1 MIIRSKA
8 PFRLGL
14 AGGGSDVSPYSDIY
28 GGCILNATI
37 SLYAYANIEPRDD
50 NKIVF
55 RIPQTNEE
63 YIFDS
68 QLELP
73 INNSKEE
80 LMVGIY
86 NRVVRDFIKKPLSF
100 TMTCALE
107 VPFGSGLGTSSTLA
121 VAILGAY
128 TEWLSLPL
136 GEYDLAYLAYLI
148 ERVDLKQ
155 AGGKQDQ
162 YAAAFGG
169 FNFMEFYNDDKV
181 IVNPLR
187 VRNGIINELSNN
199 LLLYYTNSS
208 RNSGDI
214 IIQQQQNV
222 TAKKEKSIEAMHHI
236 KQQAYAIKEA
246 ILTNRLDEIGDI
258 LHDGWNHKK
267 QMAEGIS
274 TPLFEEVYNTAIK
287 AGATGGKISGA
298 GGGGYVFFYCP
309 NNTRFDV
316 IKALN
321 NLGGYVQPYTFTKKG
336 LETWKYHNCL

>member
-1 MIIRSKA
+1 MIFRSKA

-14 AGGGSDVSPYSDIY
+14 AGGGTDVSPYSDLY

-37 SLYAYANIEPRDD
+37 NLYAYANIEPRND

-63 YIFDS
+63 YIYDS
-68 QLELP
+68 CLELP
-73 INNSKEE
+73 ITNDNTNLVK
-80 LMVGIY
+80 GIY
-86 NRVVRDFIKKPLSF
+86 NRIIKDFVNKPLSF
-100 TMTCALE
+100 TLTCALE

-128 TEWLSLPL
+128 AEWLTLPL

-169 FNFMEFYNDDKV
+169 FNFMEFYADDKV

-187 VRNGIINELSNN
+187 IHNEVMNELSNN

-214 IIQQQQNV
+214 IEQQQKNV
-222 TAKKEKSIEAMHHI
+222 KTKSEKSIEAMHQI
-236 KQQAYAIKEA
+236 KKQAYEIKEA
-246 ILTNRLDEIGDI
+246 ILKNELNLIGEI
-258 LHDGWNHKK
+258 LHKGWTYKRNMADG
-267 QMAEGIS
+267 IT
-274 TPLFEEVYNTAIK
+274 TPFFEKLYETAYE

-309 NNTRFDV
+309 DNTKFEV
-316 IKALN
+316 IKALE
-321 NLGGYVQPYTFTKKG
+321 NLGGKIQPYSFTKKG
-336 LETWKYHNCL
+336 LETWHTK

>member
-8 PFRLGL
+8 PFRIGL
-14 AGGGSDVSPYSDIY
+14 AGGGTDVSPYSDLY

-37 SLYAYANIEPRDD
+37 SLYAQANIEPRTD

-55 RIPQTNEE
+55 QIPQTNEV
-63 YIFDS
+63 YTFDS
-68 QLELP
+68 ATELP
-73 INNSKEE
+73 ITGDKAD
-80 LMVGIY
+80 LMKGIY
-86 NRVVRDFIKKPLSF
+86 NRIINDFVKEPLSF
-100 TMTCALE
+100 TLTCSLE

-121 VAILGAY
+121 VSILGAY
-128 TEWLSLPL
+128 AEWLSLPL

-169 FNFMEFYNDDKV
+169 FNFMEFSNDDKV

-187 VRNGIINELSNN
+187 VRNEIINELANN

-214 IIQQQQNV
+214 IQQQQKNV
-222 TAKKEKSIEAMHHI
+222 KAQNNKSIEAMHLI
-236 KQQAYAIKEA
+236 KKQAYEIKEA
-246 ILTNRLDEIGDI
+246 ILKNNLDAIGDI
-258 LHDGWNHKK
+258 LHAGWEYKK
-267 QMAEGIS
+267 NMADGIS
-274 TPLFEEVYNTAIK
+274 TPFFEEIYDTAIK
-287 AGATGGKISGA
+287 AGSTGGKISGA

-309 NNTRFDV
+309 DNTRFEV
-316 IKALN
+316 AKALET
-321 NLGGYVQPYTFTKKG
+321 LGGKVQPYHFTKKG
-336 LETWKYHNCL
+336 LETWKTR

>member
-1 MIIRSKA
+1 MIIRSRA

-14 AGGGSDVSPYSDIY
+14 AGGGTDVSPYSDLY

-55 RIPQTNEE
+55 RIPQTQEE

-68 QLELP
+68 ALELP
-73 INNSKEE
+73 VTNDKAD
-80 LMVGIY
+80 LMKGIY
-86 NRVVRDFIKKPLSF
+86 NRIVKDFVNKPLSF
-100 TMTCALE
+100 TLTCALE

-128 TEWLSLPL
+128 SEWLSLPL
-136 GEYDLAYLAYLI
+136 GEYDLAYMAYVI
-148 ERVDLKQ
+148 ERLDLKQ

-169 FNFMEFYNDDKV
+169 FNFMEFSAGDKV

-187 VRNGIINELSNN
+187 IRTDIINELSNN
-199 LLLYYTNSS
+199 MLLYYTNSS

-214 IIQQQQNV
+214 IEKQQKNV
-222 TAKKEKSIEAMHHI
+222 KEQRSKSIEAMHQI
-236 KQQAYAIKEA
+236 KNQAYEIKEA
-246 ILTNRLDEIGDI
+246 ILKNNLNEIGHI
-258 LHDGWNHKK
+258 LHRGWTYKRDMADG
-267 QMAEGIS
+267 IT
-274 TPLFEEVYNTAIK
+274 TPLFEDIYNTAIN
-287 AGATGGKISGA
+287 AGASGGKISGA

-309 NNTRFDV
+309 GNTRFEV
-316 IKALN
+316 MKALN
-321 NLGGYVQPYTFTKKG
+321 NLGGILQPYSFTKKG
-336 LETWKYHNCL
+336 LETWKSK

>member
-14 AGGGSDVSPYSDIY
+14 AGGGTDVSPYSDLY

-37 SLYAYANIEPRDD
+37 SLYAHANIEPRNDR
-50 NKIVF
+50 KIVF
-55 RIPQTNEE
+55 QLPEKDELYT
-63 YIFDS
+63 FDMAE
-68 QLELP
+68 ELP
-73 INNSKEE
+73 ITGGKDD
-80 LMVGIY
+80 LMKGIY
-86 NRVVRDFIKKPLSF
+86 NRVVKDFIHKPLSF
-100 TMTCALE
+100 TLTCSMD

-128 TEWLSLPL
+128 SEWLGLPL

-148 ERVDLKQ
+148 ERIDLKQ

-169 FNFMEFYNDDKV
+169 FNFMEFYNKDRV

-187 VRNGIINELSNN
+187 VRNEIINELSNN

-214 IIQQQQNV
+214 IAKQQKNV
-222 TAKKEKSIEAMHHI
+222 KEQKEKSLEAMHLV
-236 KQQAYAIKEA
+236 KQQAYEIKEA
-246 ILTNRLDEIGDI
+246 ILKNNIDRIGEI
-258 LHDGWNHKK
+258 LNDGWQHKK
-267 QMAEGIS
+267 NMAEGIS
-274 TPLFEEVYNTAIK
+274 TPLFEELYNTAIK
-287 AGATGGKISGA
+287 AGSTGGKISGA

-309 NNTRFDV
+309 NNTRFEV
-316 IKALN
+316 AKALET
-321 NLGGYVQPYTFTKKG
+321 LGGKVQPYTFTKKG
-336 LETWKYHNCL
+336 LETWKAL

>member
-14 AGGGSDVSPYSDIY
+14 AGGGTDVSPYSDLY

-37 SLYAYANIEPRDD
+37 SLYAHANIEPRNDG
-50 NKIVF
+50 KIVF
-55 RIPQTNEE
+55 QLPEKNEL
-63 YIFDS
+63 YTFDMVE
-68 QLELP
+68 ELP
-73 INNSKEE
+73 ITGGKDD
-80 LMVGIY
+80 LMKGIY
-86 NRVVRDFIKKPLSF
+86 NRVVKDFIRKPLSF
-100 TMTCALE
+100 TLTCSMD

-128 TEWLSLPL
+128 SEWLSLPL

-148 ERVDLKQ
+148 ERIDLKQ

-169 FNFMEFYNDDKV
+169 FNFMEFYNEDRV

-187 VRNGIINELSNN
+187 VRSEIINELSNN

-214 IIQQQQNV
+214 IVKQQKNV
-222 TAKKEKSIEAMHHI
+222 KEQKEKSLEAMHQV
-236 KQQAYAIKEA
+236 KQQAYEIKEA
-246 ILTNRLDEIGDI
+246 ILKNNIDKIGEI
-258 LHDGWNHKK
+258 LNDGWQHKK
-267 QMAEGIS
+267 NMADGIS
-274 TPLFEEVYNTAIK
+274 TPLFEELYNTAIK
-287 AGATGGKISGA
+287 AGSTGGKISGA

-309 NNTRFDV
+309 NNTRFEV
-316 IKALN
+316 GKALET
-321 NLGGYVQPYTFTKKG
+321 LGGKIQPYTFTKKG
-336 LETWKYHNCL
+336 LETWKTL

>member
-14 AGGGSDVSPYSDIY
+14 AGGGTDVSPYSDLY

-37 SLYAYANIEPRDD
+37 SLYAHANIEPRNDG
-50 NKIVF
+50 KIVF
-55 RIPQTNEE
+55 QLPEKGERYE
-63 YIFDS
+63 FDS
-68 QLELP
+68 AEHLP
-73 INNSKEE
+73 IKGDKAD
-80 LMVGIY
+80 LMKGIY
-86 NRVVRDFIKKPLSF
+86 NRIIKDFVNEPLSF
-100 TMTCALE
+100 TLTCSMD

-128 TEWLSLPL
+128 SEWLKLPL

-148 ERVDLKQ
+148 ERVDLNQ

-169 FNFMEFYNDDKV
+169 FNFMEFYSDDRV

-187 VRNGIINELSNN
+187 VRNEIINELSNN

-214 IIQQQQNV
+214 IEKQQKNV
-222 TAKKEKSIEAMHHI
+222 KEQKSKSIEAMHQI
-236 KQQAYAIKEA
+236 KQQAYEIKEA
-246 ILTNRLDEIGDI
+246 ILKNNLDDIGDI
-258 LHDGWNHKK
+258 LHAGWTHKK
-267 QMAEGIS
+267 NMADGIT
-274 TPLFEEVYNTAIK
+274 TPLFEELYNTAIN
-287 AGATGGKISGA
+287 AGSTGGKISGA

-309 NNTRFDV
+309 NNTRFNV
-316 IKALN
+316 ARALEQ
-321 NLGGYVQPYTFTKKG
+321 LGGLVQPYFFTKKG
-336 LETWKYHNCL
+336 LESWKTK

>member
-169 FNFMEFYNDDKV
+169 FNFMEFYKDDKV

-187 VRNGIINELSNN
+187 VRNDIINELSNN

-309 NNTRFDV
+309 NNTKFDV

-336 LETWKYHNCL
+336 LETWKYHNSL

>member
-1 MIIRSKA
+1 MIYRSKA

-14 AGGGSDVSPYSDIY
+14 AGGGTDVSPYSDLY

-37 SLYAYANIEPRDD
+37 NLYAYANIEPRDD

-68 QLELP
+68 ATELP
-73 INNSKEE
+73 ITDGKTS

-86 NRVVRDFIKKPLSF
+86 NRIVKDYTAEPLSF
-100 TMTCALE
+100 TLTCALE

-121 VAILGAY
+121 VAIIGAY

-136 GEYDLAYLAYLI
+136 GDYDLAYLAYLI

-169 FNFMEFYNDDKV
+169 FNFMEFYADDKV

-187 VRNGIINELSNN
+187 IREDVMNELSNN

-214 IIQQQQNV
+214 IEKQQKNV
-222 TAKKEKSIEAMHHI
+222 SEKKGKSIEAMHKI
-236 KQQAYAIKEA
+236 KEQAYEIKEA
-246 ILTNRLDEIGDI
+246 ILKNNIDEIGLI
-258 LHDGWNHKK
+258 LDRGWNFKRE
-267 QMAEGIS
+267 MADGIT
-274 TPLFEEVYNTAIK
+274 TPLFDKIYNTAIR
-287 AGATGGKISGA
+287 AGASGGKISGA

-309 NNTRFDV
+309 GNSRFEV
-316 IKALN
+316 LKALDS
-321 NLGGYVQPYTFTKKG
+321 LGGKVQPYTFTKKG
-336 LETWKYHNCL
+336 LETWHTKGCK

>member
-1 MIIRSKA
+1 MLIRSKA

-14 AGGGSDVSPYSDIY
+14 AGGGTDVSPYSDIY

-68 QLELP
+68 ATELP
-73 INNSKEE
+73 INNDKAD
-80 LMVGIY
+80 LMKGIY
-86 NRVVRDFIKKPLSF
+86 NRIVKDFTNKPLSF
-100 TMTCALE
+100 TLTCALE

-128 TEWLSLPL
+128 AEWLSLPL
-136 GEYDLAYLAYLI
+136 GEYDMAYLAYLI

-169 FNFMEFYNDDKV
+169 FNFMEFYADDKV

-187 VRNGIINELSNN
+187 IRNDIINELSNN
-199 LLLYYTNSS
+199 MLLYYTNSS

-214 IIQQQQNV
+214 IEKQQKNV
-222 TAKKEKSIEAMHHI
+222 KEQKTKSIEAMHQI
-236 KQQAYAIKEA
+236 KAQAYEIKEA
-246 ILTNRLDEIGDI
+246 ILKNQLDEIGHI
-258 LHDGWNHKK
+258 LHQGWTYKRN
-267 QMAEGIS
+267 MAEGIT
-274 TPLFEEVYNTAIK
+274 TPLFEEIYETAIK
-287 AGATGGKISGA
+287 AGSTGGKISGA

-309 NNTRFDV
+309 GNTRYTV
-316 IKALN
+316 IKALE
-321 NLGGYVQPYTFTKKG
+321 NLGGKIQPYSFTKKG
-336 LETWKYHNCL
+336 LETWHIK

>member
-14 AGGGSDVSPYSDIY
+14 GGGGSDVSPYSDIY

-37 SLYAYANIEPRDD
+37 SLYAYANIEPRND
-50 NKIVF
+50 NKTVF

-68 QLELP
+68 ATELP
-73 INNSKEE
+73 TDNPKAE
-80 LMVGIY
+80 LMTGIY
-86 NRVVRDFIKKPLSF
+86 NRVVKDFVQKPLSL
-100 TMTCALE
+100 TLTCALE

-128 TEWLSLPL
+128 SEWLSLPL
-136 GEYDLAYLAYLI
+136 GEYDLAYLAYQI
-148 ERVDLKQ
+148 ERIDLKQ

-169 FNFMEFYNDDKV
+169 FNFMEFYKDDKV

-187 VRNGIINELSNN
+187 VRNEIINELSNN

-214 IIQQQQNV
+214 IIRQQKNV
-222 TAKKEKSIEAMHHI
+222 KANKEQSIEAMHRI
-236 KQQAYAIKEA
+236 KQQAYALKEA
-246 ILTNRLDEIGDI
+246 ILTNKLDEIGEI
-258 LHDGWNHKK
+258 LHEGWNHKK

-274 TPLFEEVYNTAIK
+274 TPLFEEIYNTAIQ

-309 NNTRFDV
+309 DNTKFAV
-316 IKALN
+316 AQALSHI
-321 NLGGYVQPYTFTKKG
+321 GGYAQPYTFTKKG
-336 LETWKYHNCL
+336 LETWKHNKH

>member
-14 AGGGSDVSPYSDIY
+14 AGGGTDVSPYSDLY

-37 SLYAYANIEPRDD
+37 NLYAYANIEPRYD

-68 QLELP
+68 SLDLP
-73 INNSKEE
+73 IQNDKAD
-80 LMVGIY
+80 LMKGIY
-86 NRVVRDFIKKPLSF
+86 NRVVKDFIGKPLSF
-100 TMTCALE
+100 TLTCALE

-121 VAILGAY
+121 IAILGAY

-136 GEYDLAYLAYLI
+136 GDYDLAYLAYLI
-148 ERVDLKQ
+148 ERIDLKQ

-169 FNFMEFYNDDKV
+169 FNFMEFYAEDKV

-187 VRNGIINELSNN
+187 IRNETINELSNN

-214 IIQQQQNV
+214 IEKQQKNV
-222 TAKKEKSIEAMHHI
+222 KDHKERSIEAMHQI
-236 KQQAYAIKEA
+236 KKQSYEIKEA
-246 ILTNRLDEIGDI
+246 ILKNNLDEIGEV
-258 LHDGWNHKK
+258 LHRGWIYKRE
-267 QMAEGIS
+267 MAEGIS
-274 TPLFEEVYNTAIK
+274 TPLFEELYNTAIS

-309 NNTRFDV
+309 GNSRFSV
-316 IKALN
+316 AKALEG
-321 NLGGYVQPYTFTKKG
+321 LGGRIQAYTFTKKG
-336 LETWKYHNCL
+336 LETWQSK

>member
-1 MIIRSKA
+1 MIYRSKA

-14 AGGGSDVSPYSDIY
+14 AGGGTDVSPYSDLY

-37 SLYAYANIEPRDD
+37 SLYAYANIEPRND

-55 RIPQTNEE
+55 RIPQNNEE

-68 QLELP
+68 TIELE
-73 INNSKEE
+73 ITNDKTD
-80 LMVGIY
+80 LMKGIY
-86 NRVVRDFIKKPLSF
+86 NRIAKDYADKPLSF
-100 TMTCALE
+100 TLTCALE

-128 TEWLSLPL
+128 SEWLSLPL
-136 GEYDLAYLAYLI
+136 GEYDLAYLAYII

-169 FNFMEFYNDDKV
+169 FNFMEFYDDNKV

-187 VRNGIINELSNN
+187 IRTDVMNELSNN

-214 IIQQQQNV
+214 IVKQQQNV
-222 TAKKEKSIEAMHHI
+222 QNKQEKSIEAMHKI
-236 KQQAYAIKEA
+236 KNQAYEIKEA
-246 ILTNRLDEIGDI
+246 ILKNNIDEIGHI
-258 LHDGWNHKK
+258 LNRSWIFKK
-267 QMAEGIS
+267 EMAEGIS
-274 TPLFEEVYNTAIK
+274 TPLFEEIYNAAMS
-287 AGATGGKISGA
+287 AGASGGKISGA

-309 NNTRFDV
+309 NNTKFDV
-316 IKALN
+316 IKTLDK
-321 NLGGYVQPYTFTKKG
+321 LGGHVQPYSFTKKG
-336 LETWKYHNCL
+336 VETWRTKESR

>member
-1 MIIRSKA
+1 MIIRRKA

-14 AGGGSDVSPYSDIY
+14 AGGGTDVSPYSDLF

-37 SLYAYANIEPRDD
+37 NLYAYANIEPRSD

-63 YIFDS
+63 YIFNS
-68 QLELP
+68 VEELP
-73 INNSKEE
+73 IENDKAD
-80 LMVGIY
+80 LMKGIY
-86 NRVVRDFIKKPLSF
+86 NRVIRDFIHKPLSF
-100 TMTCALE
+100 TLTCALE

-128 TEWLSLPL
+128 TEWLKLPL

-169 FNFMEFYNDDKV
+169 FNFMEFYDGDKV

-187 VRNGIINELSNN
+187 IKNETINELSNN

-214 IIQQQQNV
+214 IAKQQQNV
-222 TAKKEKSIEAMHHI
+222 KNQKEKSIEAMHQI
-236 KQQAYAIKEA
+236 KKQAYEIKEA
-246 ILTNRLDEIGDI
+246 ILKQNLDEIGHI
-258 LHDGWNHKK
+258 LHKGWTFKREMADG
-267 QMAEGIS
+267 IT
-274 TPLFEEVYNTAIK
+274 TPLFENLYNTALQ
-287 AGATGGKISGA
+287 AGSSGGKISGA

-309 NNTRFDV
+309 GNTRFTV
-316 IKALN
+316 ARALET
-321 NLGGYVQPYTFTKKG
+321 LGGKVQPYTFTKKG
-336 LETWKYHNCL
+336 LETWHTK